1 MDVYLD
7 GIGVRGPGLYG
18 WNETKNVL
26 TGMAVHDSKQTTRYE
41 EKFLPANERRRAS
54 PIVRLAIDTGFE
66 ALSHCAANASGIATV
81 FATSGGDGNAVHDI
95 CSALATQQ
103 RDVSPTRFHN
113 SVHNAPAGYWN
124 IAADS
129 QQPSTTI
136 CGYDASFAIGL
147 VEAATLVAARQIDVL
162 LVACDMPFP
171 FPLANVRPMRS
182 SFAVGFVLRP
192 KHSADTIAAVSLTIS
207 SDPAD
212 ESKLEN
218 STELELLRTS
228 VPSARAL
235 PLLQTIAKRSND
247 LLHFELYQST
257 RVAIQ
262 IGYA

>member
-1 MDVYLD
+1 MDVYVD

-18 WNETKNVL
+18 WDETKHVL
-26 TGMAVHDSKQTTRYE
+26 AGTAVHDRNQTTRYE

-54 PIVRLAIDTGFE
+54 PIVRLAIDAGFE
-66 ALSHCAANASGIATV
+66 ALSHCAADASGIATV
-81 FATSGGDGNAVHDI
+81 FATSGGDGSAVHDI

-129 QQPSTTI
+129 QQPSTTV

-147 VEAATLVAARQIDVL
+147 LEAATLVVTRQMDVL

-192 KHSADTIAAVSLTIS
+192 KYSADTIAALSLTITAQ
-207 SDPAD
+207 PAD

-218 STELELLRTS
+218 NTELELLRRS

-235 PLLQTIAKRSND
+235 PLLQTIAKRRRD

-257 RVAIQ
+257 AVATQ
-262 IGYA
+262 IEYA